1 MAKKKKKKK
10 PAGAK
15 KSTYAKGKKVEP
27 QKAGPSARGAERQ
40 AGTAQGKGPQAAAG
54 TARGKGGE
62 GAAARKGAAGKE
74 GAPAGGS
81 WNVVKRGTR
90 EMKVFQV
97 LLGILIIGALLQYP
111 LWIDVANKQYKTQ
124 VKEYEKDQK
133 TYEEDLKKYNED
145 PKKYDKQLEE
155 FQQKYT
161 TPEQQKEH
169 AAEKPPVKP
178 AKPVK
183 PIKPSFSVFLLYQAL
198 ILVIQGGFFA
208 FLGINVGAR
217 TDMGTPVLDRLV
229 EREASWSDATDM
241 LMWSVPFGLLSLAP
255 LIVSTIIA
263 RSFGLAKV
271 TGGTGEALWKNS
283 LNYINIALFNE
294 MMFVFLLFGAL
305 VWILTRYREAV
316 KLEPHWAALAA
327 ASLLAFGYFYLGTR
341 QAGETL
347 ALSLSSAAFLAVSL
361 VTVLGYLYWK
371 KGFEYS
377 LLAGVIS
384 LGVYPF
390 LASIFIK

>member
-27 QKAGPSARGAERQ
+27 EKAASGRGAVRQ
-40 AGTAQGKGPQAAAG
+40 AGAAQGKGPQGAAG
-54 TARGKGGE
+54 TATGKTGKA
-62 GAAARKGAAGKE
+62 GATAGKE

-111 LWIDVANKQYKTQ
+111 LWIEVANKQYKTNI
-124 VKEYEKDQK
+124 KEYEKDQK
-133 TYEEDLKKYNED
+133 QYKEDLEEYNKD
-145 PKKYDKQLEE
+145 PKTYDKQLEE

-208 FLGINVGAR
+208 FLGINVAAR
-217 TDMGTPVLDRLV
+217 TDLATPVLNRLV

-294 MMFVFLLFGAL
+294 MMFVFLLLGAL
-305 VWILTRYREAV
+305 VWIFTRYREAV
-316 KLEPHWAALAA
+316 KLEPHWAGLAA

-390 LASIFIK
+390 IASVFIK